1 MLSNDCIEYIHL
13 LKKDDLYI
21 YQTAHLAHL

>member
-1 MLSNDCIEYIHL
+1 MLNNDYIEYVHL

-21 YQTAHLAHL
+21 YQAAHLAHL